1 MSWRTFL
8 APSMALPVGILAVIV
23 LMVVPIP
30 PAMLDLFFV
39 LNIAL
44 SVAVLMAAMNAEKP
58 LDFSSFPSVLL
69 FATLMRLALNV
80 ASTRVVLMNGHE
92 GEAAAGKVI
101 EAFGAFLIGGNFA
114 VGLFVFMILMI
125 INLVV
130 VTKGAGRV
138 SEVSARFTLDALP
151 GKQMAIDADLA
162 AGLMTADEAKAR
174 RREIATEAD
183 FYGSMD
189 GASKFVKGD
198 AIAALLILLVNII
211 AGFVLGMA
219 THDLTAG
226 EAGQVYVTLAVGD
239 ALVASIPALL
249 LSIAA
254 AVIVTRV
261 ADSRDLTGQ
270 IGGQLAEPGIW
281 LPVGCILAAMGMIPA
296 MPQTVFLPLAA
307 GAFALWRMLSKRKK
321 FVPAEEPEPAP
332 DPTRIA
338 LGDVSE
344 QALVTVELGFGLV
357 HLADEKRGAPLVA
370 RLTGLRRQLCQ
381 AFGFVVPQFRIKDSF
396 DLAPDAYR
404 VTLGGAPLGTGKLKA
419 DRMLAIDTGEAG
431 RLAEIPGEATLDPS
445 FGCPAIWIEPAARD
459 LAVAEGYLVVDAES
473 VVATHVNQLLSA
485 RPQELLGPDQVR
497 ELLDMVRERNAQLVE
512 TITPQP
518 LSLAAITRLLRALL
532 ADGIT
537 LAHPIPVLSSL
548 SQAAQQTTDHE
559 RLVDMLRA
567 DLGPMLV
574 GSLCPPDQRLPVI
587 TLAAQLEEMV
597 VGGMQD
603 PASGAIVIEPDLAR
617 SIGERI
623 AAIMA
628 ERPHGAGAPALIVQP
643 RARRPLAGL
652 LRLRAPGCTVLS
664 INELPVSQ
672 PIEVIAVVGGEDDG
686 AAQAPPAQP
695 GAQAPAQA
703 AAEAAPQDAAQPG
716 PGAGPAAGMEMKTEA
731 MAA

>member
-1 MSWRTFL
+1 MTWRSFI
-8 APSMALPVGILAVIV
+8 APSLALPVGILTIIV

-30 PAMLDLFFV
+30 PMMLDIFFV

-44 SVAVLMAAMNAEKP
+44 SVAVLMAAMNAERP

-69 FATLMRLALNV
+69 FATLLRLALNV

-92 GEAAAGKVI
+92 GHAAAGKVI
-101 EAFGAFLIGGNFA
+101 EAFGAFLIGGNFV
-114 VGLFVFMILMI
+114 VGLFVFLILMI

-151 GKQMAIDADLA
+151 GKQMAIDSDLA
-162 AGLMTADEAKAR
+162 AGLMTAEEAKAR
-174 RREIATEAD
+174 RREVATEAD

-198 AIAALLILLVNII
+198 AIAALLILFINII

-219 THDLTAG
+219 SHGLSASESG
-226 EAGQVYVTLAVGD
+226 ALYVTLAIGD
-239 ALVASIPALL
+239 ALVAAIPALL

-261 ADSRDLTGQ
+261 SDTRDLTGQ
-270 IGGQLAEPGIW
+270 IGGQFAEPGIW
-281 LPVGCILAAMGMIPA
+281 LPVACILAAMGMIPA
-296 MPQTVFLPLAA
+296 MPQSVFLPLAA
-307 GAFALWRMLSKRKK
+307 GAFALWRALKRRKARPA
-321 FVPAEEPEPAP
+321 FVEPEPAP
-332 DPTRIA
+332 DVTRIA
-338 LGDVSE
+338 IEDVSE

-357 HLADEKRGAPLVA
+357 HLADERRGAPLVA

-381 AFGFVVPQFRIKDSF
+381 SFGFVVPQFRIRDSF
-396 DLAPDAYR
+396 DLAPDRYR
-404 VTLGGAPLGTGKLKA
+404 ITLGGAPLGSGSLRA
-419 DRMLAIDTGEAG
+419 DRLLAIDTGEAG
-431 RLAEIPGEATLDPS
+431 QLGLLPGEATHDPS
-445 FGCPAIWIEPAARD
+445 FGCPAVWIDASARD

-485 RPQELLGPDQVR
+485 RPQDLLGPDQVR
-497 ELLDMVRERNAQLVE
+497 ELLDMVRERNAQLIE

-532 ADGIT
+532 SDGIS

-587 TLAAQLEEMV
+587 TLAAELEEMV
-597 VGGMQD
+597 VGGLQD
-603 PASGAIVIEPDLAR
+603 PTSGNVVIEPDLAR

-623 AAIMA
+623 AAILA
-628 ERPHGAGAPALIVQP
+628 ERPVGAGAPALIVQP

-652 LRLRAPGCTVLS
+652 LKLRAPGCAVLS

-672 PIEVIAVVGGEDDG
+672 PIEVIAVVGGES
-686 AAQAPPAQP
+686 AT
-695 GAQAPAQA
+695 
-703 AAEAAPQDAAQPG
+703 APQVAQLAPDDD
-716 PGAGPAAGMEMKTEA
+716 TNQEA

>member
-1 MSWRTFL
+1 MTWRTL
-8 APSMALPVGILAVIV
+8 VKPAIALPLGIMTIIV
-23 LMVVPIP
+23 LMIVPIP
-30 PAMLDLFFV
+30 TVMLDLFFV

-69 FATLMRLALNV
+69 FATLLRLALNV
-80 ASTRVVLMNGHE
+80 ASTRVVLMHGHE

-101 EAFGAFLIGGNFA
+101 HAFGAFLIGGNFA
-114 VGLFVFMILMI
+114 VGIFVFLILMI

-162 AGLMTADEAKAR
+162 AGLMTAEEAKAR

-198 AIAALLILLVNII
+198 AIAALLILFVNIV
-211 AGFVLGMA
+211 AGFVLGMVS
-219 THDLTAG
+219 HGLSAG
-226 EAGQVYVTLAVGD
+226 EAGEVYVTLAVGD
-239 ALVASIPALL
+239 ALVASVPALL

-261 ADSRDLTGQ
+261 SDARNLTGQ
-270 IGGQLAEPGIW
+270 ISGQFAEPGIW
-281 LPVGCILAAMGMIPA
+281 LPVACILAAMGAIPA
-296 MPQTVFLPLAA
+296 MPQSIFFPLAL
-307 GAFALWRMLSKRKK
+307 GALALWRILSKRKK
-321 FVPAEEPEPAP
+321 FVPAAEPEAAP

-338 LGDVSE
+338 IEDVSE
-344 QALVTVELGFGLV
+344 QALVTIELGFGLV
-357 HLADEKRGAPLVA
+357 HLADEKRGAPLVG

-396 DLAPDAYR
+396 DLPPDRYR
-404 VTLGGAPLGTGKLKA
+404 ITLGGAPLGSGSLRA
-419 DRMLAIDTGEAG
+419 DRMLAIDTGDAG
-431 RLAEIPGEATLDPS
+431 HLATLPGEATRDPS
-445 FGCPAIWIEPAARD
+445 FGCPAVWIDAATRD

-485 RPQELLGPDQVR
+485 RPQDLLGPDQVR
-497 ELLDMVRERNAQLVE
+497 ELLDMVRERNAQLVD

-518 LSLAAITRLLRALL
+518 LTLAAITRVLRSLLG
-532 ADGIT
+532 DGIS

-559 RLVDMLRA
+559 KLVDMLRA

-587 TLAAQLEEMV
+587 TLAAELEEMV
-597 VGGMQD
+597 VGGLQD
-603 PASGAIVIEPDLAR
+603 PTSGNVVIEPDLAR

-623 AAIMA
+623 AAIVA
-628 ERPHGAGAPALIVQP
+628 ARPAGAGMPALIVQP

-652 LRLRAPGCTVLS
+652 LKLRAPGCAVLS

-672 PIEVIAVVGGEDDG
+672 PIEVIAVVGGEND
-686 AAQAPPAQP
+686 AQP
-695 GAQAPAQA
+695 QPASAQ
-703 AAEAAPQDAAQPG
+703 EIN
-716 PGAGPAAGMEMKTEA
+716 MEA